1 MKHLSELLERLEL
14 AEITYKTCDSYL
26 DTSPL
31 ELVVARE
38 ELKQARFLYGQ
49 ECMRVITS
57 LLDESEEMSESKLI
71 GWYYQEII

>member
-14 AEITYKTCDSYL
+14 AEITYKTCDSCL

>member
-14 AEITYKTCDSYL
+14 AETQYKTSDSYL

-38 ELKQARFLYGQ
+38 ELKQARFLYSQ

>member
-1 MKHLSELLERLEL
+1 MKHLSELRKRLEL
-14 AEITYKTCDSYL
+14 AETQYKTSDSCL

-57 LLDESEEMSESKLI
+57 LLDGTEPMSESKLI
-71 GWYYQEII
+71 GWYWEELA